1 MTVRIFLEVLRIFLS
16 EQFHCEI
23 TTSVYIYLL
32 LEQSNSNLI
41 WIYYMKQHKIISW
54 IRINISEKLEVL
66 FRVSFSNVF
75 FVSALLKVENFISF
89 KLEVCVKM

>member
-1 MTVRIFLEVLRIFLS
+1 MTVRIFLEVLQIVLS

-32 LEQSNSNLI
+32 LEQNNNNLI
-41 WIYYMKQHKIISW
+41 WIYYMKQHKISW

>member
-32 LEQSNSNLI
+32 LEQNNNNLI
-41 WIYYMKQHKIISW
+41 WIYYMKQHKISW
-54 IRINISEKLEVL
+54 IKINISEKLEVL

>member
-1 MTVRIFLEVLRIFLS
+1 MTVRIFLEVLRIVLS

-32 LEQSNSNLI
+32 LEQNNNNLI
-41 WIYYMKQHKIISW
+41 WIYYMKQHKISW
-54 IRINISEKLEVL
+54 IRINISEKLEVI

>member
-1 MTVRIFLEVLRIFLS
+1 MTVRIFLEVLRIVLS

-32 LEQSNSNLI
+32 LEQNNNNLI
-41 WIYYMKQHKIISW
+41 WIYYMKQHKISW

-66 FRVSFSNVF
+66 FRVYFSNVF

>member
-1 MTVRIFLEVLRIFLS
+1 MTVRIFLEVLRIVLS

-32 LEQSNSNLI
+32 LEQNNNNLI
-41 WIYYMKQHKIISW
+41 WIYYMKQHKISW

>member
-1 MTVRIFLEVLRIFLS
+1 MTVRIFLEVLRIVLS

-32 LEQSNSNLI
+32 LEQNNNNLI
-41 WIYYMKQHKIISW
+41 WIYYMKPHKISW

>member
-32 LEQSNSNLI
+32 LEQNNNNLI
-41 WIYYMKQHKIISW
+41 WIYYMKQHKISW

>member
-1 MTVRIFLEVLRIFLS
+1 MTVRIFLEVLWIVLS

-32 LEQSNSNLI
+32 LEQNNNNLI
-41 WIYYMKQHKIISW
+41 WIYYMKQHKISW